1 MEIEKV
7 LREDVLNGSGLK
19 SDSSN
24 ICYCQLELYISP
36 APAADG
42 FTQKCSE
49 PNFLIIYVQLE
60 GHISNFSP
68 HLENGGGADLSL
80 NP

>member
-36 APAADG
+36 APADG
-42 FTQKCSE
+42 FTQKCSK
-49 PNFLIIYVQLE
+49 PNFLIICTI
-60 GHISNFSP
+60 GGTTSAHIRRM
-68 HLENGGGADLSL
+68 GRADLSL